1 MRGLIWEKECTSN
14 STVTADG
21 FHSARWCRWK
31 QFGKLCGTNLLR
43 YETAEVSQFFT
54 DQYST
59 VYTDFTG
66 EEVLPLLKTPKVPV
80 IWPRFTLTACQV
92 CSLSISKK
100 SVISGLVFW
109 EVWHQPLSC
118 MINVWATATENS
130 ATANGM
136 LNNRWNRRNLLIC
149 DQYYLTLGP
158 PKTQIWSGFAP
169 HSSEGKYNWTDIFMS
184 YCSHKMDKNL

>member
-31 QFGKLCGTNLLR
+31 QFGKLCGTNLLAFAAVWDCR
-43 YETAEVSQFFT
+43 GLAILHRSVQHSLHWFHWWRSVTFTENPQGSSYLATIHANSLPGLFF
-54 DQYST
+54 
-59 VYTDFTG
+59 VY
-66 EEVLPLLKTPKVPV
+66 
-80 IWPRFTLTACQV
+80 
-92 CSLSISKK
+92 
-100 SVISGLVFW
+100 GLVFW
-109 EVWHQPLSC
+109 EVWHQPLSS

-149 DQYYLTLGP
+149 DQYYLTLDP